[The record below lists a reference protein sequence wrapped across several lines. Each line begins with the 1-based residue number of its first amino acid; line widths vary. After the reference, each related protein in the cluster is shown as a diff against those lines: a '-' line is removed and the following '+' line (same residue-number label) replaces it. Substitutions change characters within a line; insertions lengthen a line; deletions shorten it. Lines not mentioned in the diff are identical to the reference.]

1 MKKNIFSNLA
11 FRYIFEIV
19 VIVFSITIS
28 FSLQNYQIKLQNNT
42 VKIRYLKRML
52 NDLKQDS
59 ILIDDAINL
68 TQIRMELN
76 DKFIDGNVS
85 GESLTGCVGYY
96 GLNFNDKSYESFS
109 DLSLLNAIDDDSLF
123 SLMTNYYK
131 KHYEQVRDMEDEE
144 RLITIELRN
153 YLFPKLRLLDTE
165 RITKVKDISIGEW
178 ICFLDSDDEW
188 KKEKLEKQINAIKSN
203 PGYKFFHSNEI
214 WIKNGLRINQKK
226 KHKKYGGDKFDKCLD
241 MCRISPSSVM
251 IDKTVFDEVGN
262 FNENLVVC
270 EDYELW
276 LRICDKYRVFFIDEP
291 LIIKYGGH
299 KGQLSYSIESI
310 ENHRIKAL
318 EHLVL
323 GNLNRKNK
331 RHAIQM
337 LLSKLNIY
345 LKGLVKRKKNDEIA
359 VYEEK
364 IKVWN
369 KFSIEY

>member
-1 MKKNIFSNLA
+1 MNISVVIPSYNRKDFLKRSIDSAINQTKKPL
-11 FRYIFEIV
+11 EVIV
-19 VIVFSITIS
+19 VDDGSTDGTETM
-28 FSLQNYQIKLQNNT
+28 IKSDYDF
-42 VKIRYLKRML
+42 V
-52 NDLKQDS
+52 
-59 ILIDDAINL
+59 
-68 TQIRMELN
+68 
-76 DKFIDGNVS
+76 KFIKQKNKGVS
-85 GESLTGCVGYY
+85 
-96 GLNFNDKSYESFS
+96 
-109 DLSLLNAIDDDSLF
+109 AA
-123 SLMTNYYK
+123 
-131 KHYEQVRDMEDEE
+131 
-144 RLITIELRN
+144 RN
-153 YLFPKLRLLDTE
+153 
-165 RITKVKDISIGEW
+165 IGIKVSIGEW

-188 KKEKLEKQINAIKSN
+188 KKDKLEKQINAMKSN
-203 PGYKFFHSNEI
+203 PSYKFFHSNEI

-226 KHKKYGGDKFDKCLD
+226 KHKKYGGDIFDKCLD

-251 IDKTVFDEVGN
+251 INKTVFDEVGN
-262 FNENLVVC
+262 FNEDLVVC

-299 KGQLSYSIESI
+299 QGQLSYSIESI

-318 EHLVL
+318 EHLIL

-345 LKGLVKRKKNDEIA
+345 LKGLVKRRKNDEIA

>member
-1 MKKNIFSNLA
+1 MNISVVIPSYNRKDFLKRSIDSAINQTKKPLEI
-11 FRYIFEIV
+11 IV
-19 VIVFSITIS
+19 VDDGSTDGTEAM
-28 FSLQNYQIKLQNNT
+28 IKSDYDF
-42 VKIRYLKRML
+42 V
-52 NDLKQDS
+52 
-59 ILIDDAINL
+59 
-68 TQIRMELN
+68 
-76 DKFIDGNVS
+76 KFIKQKNKGVS
-85 GESLTGCVGYY
+85 
-96 GLNFNDKSYESFS
+96 
-109 DLSLLNAIDDDSLF
+109 AA
-123 SLMTNYYK
+123 
-131 KHYEQVRDMEDEE
+131 
-144 RLITIELRN
+144 RN
-153 YLFPKLRLLDTE
+153 
-165 RITKVKDISIGEW
+165 IGIKVSIGEW

-188 KKEKLEKQINAIKSN
+188 KKDKLEKQINAMKSN

-226 KHKKYGGDKFDKCLD
+226 KHKKYGGDIFDKCLD

-262 FNENLVVC
+262 FNEDLVVC

-299 KGQLSYSIESI
+299 QGQLSYSIESI

-318 EHLVL
+318 EYLIL
-323 GNLNRKNK
+323 ENLNRKNK
-331 RHAIQM
+331 KHAIQM

>member
-1 MKKNIFSNLA
+1 MNISVVIPSYNRKEFLKRSIDSAINQTKKP
-11 FRYIFEIV
+11 FEIIV
-19 VIVFSITIS
+19 VDDGSTDGTETM
-28 FSLQNYQIKLQNNT
+28 IKSDYDF
-42 VKIRYLKRML
+42 V
-52 NDLKQDS
+52 
-59 ILIDDAINL
+59 
-68 TQIRMELN
+68 
-76 DKFIDGNVS
+76 KFIKQKNKGVS
-85 GESLTGCVGYY
+85 
-96 GLNFNDKSYESFS
+96 
-109 DLSLLNAIDDDSLF
+109 AA
-123 SLMTNYYK
+123 
-131 KHYEQVRDMEDEE
+131 
-144 RLITIELRN
+144 RN
-153 YLFPKLRLLDTE
+153 
-165 RITKVKDISIGEW
+165 IGIKVSIGEW

-188 KKEKLEKQINAIKSN
+188 KKDKLEKQIIAMKSN
-203 PGYKFFHSNEI
+203 LGYKFFHSNEI
-214 WIKNGLRINQKK
+214 WIKNGIRINQKK
-226 KHKKYGGDKFDKCLD
+226 KHKKYGGDIFDKCLD

-299 KGQLSYSIESI
+299 QGQLSYSIESI

-318 EHLVL
+318 EHLIL

-345 LKGLVKRKKNDEIA
+345 LKGLVKRRKNDEIA

>member
-1 MKKNIFSNLA
+1 MNISVVIPSYNRKEFLKRSIDSAINQTKKP
-11 FRYIFEIV
+11 FEIIV
-19 VIVFSITIS
+19 VDDGSTDGTETM
-28 FSLQNYQIKLQNNT
+28 IKSDYDF
-42 VKIRYLKRML
+42 V
-52 NDLKQDS
+52 
-59 ILIDDAINL
+59 
-68 TQIRMELN
+68 
-76 DKFIDGNVS
+76 KFIKQKNKGVS
-85 GESLTGCVGYY
+85 
-96 GLNFNDKSYESFS
+96 
-109 DLSLLNAIDDDSLF
+109 AA
-123 SLMTNYYK
+123 
-131 KHYEQVRDMEDEE
+131 
-144 RLITIELRN
+144 RN
-153 YLFPKLRLLDTE
+153 
-165 RITKVKDISIGEW
+165 IGIKVSIGEW

-188 KKEKLEKQINAIKSN
+188 KKDKLEKQINAMKSN

-214 WIKNGLRINQKK
+214 WIKNGIRINQKK
-226 KHKKYGGDKFDKCLD
+226 KHKKYGGDIFDKCLD

-251 IDKTVFDEVGN
+251 INKTVFDEVGN
-262 FNENLVVC
+262 FNEDLVVC

-299 KGQLSYSIESI
+299 QGQLSYSIESI

-318 EHLVL
+318 EYLIL
-323 GNLNRKNK
+323 ENLNRKNK

-345 LKGLVKRKKNDEIA
+345 LKGLVKRRKNDEIA

>member
-1 MKKNIFSNLA
+1 MNISVVIPSYNRKEFLKRSIDSAINQTKKP
-11 FRYIFEIV
+11 FEIIV
-19 VIVFSITIS
+19 VDDGTTDGTETM
-28 FSLQNYQIKLQNNT
+28 IKSDYDF
-42 VKIRYLKRML
+42 V
-52 NDLKQDS
+52 
-59 ILIDDAINL
+59 
-68 TQIRMELN
+68 
-76 DKFIDGNVS
+76 KFIKQKNKGVS
-85 GESLTGCVGYY
+85 
-96 GLNFNDKSYESFS
+96 
-109 DLSLLNAIDDDSLF
+109 AA
-123 SLMTNYYK
+123 
-131 KHYEQVRDMEDEE
+131 
-144 RLITIELRN
+144 RN
-153 YLFPKLRLLDTE
+153 
-165 RITKVKDISIGEW
+165 IGIKVSIGEW

-188 KKEKLEKQINAIKSN
+188 KRDKLEKQINAMKSN
-203 PGYKFFHSNEI
+203 PDYKFFHSNEI

-226 KHKKYGGDKFDKCLD
+226 KHKKYGGDIFDKCLD

-251 IDKTVFDEVGN
+251 INKTVFDEVGN

-299 KGQLSYSIESI
+299 QGQLSYSIESI

-318 EHLVL
+318 EHLIL

-345 LKGLVKRKKNDEIA
+345 LKGLVKRRKNDEIA

>member
-1 MKKNIFSNLA
+1 MNISVVIPSYNRKDFLKRSIDSAINQTKKPLEI
-11 FRYIFEIV
+11 IV
-19 VIVFSITIS
+19 VDDGSTDGTETM
-28 FSLQNYQIKLQNNT
+28 IKSDYDF
-42 VKIRYLKRML
+42 V
-52 NDLKQDS
+52 
-59 ILIDDAINL
+59 
-68 TQIRMELN
+68 
-76 DKFIDGNVS
+76 KFIKQKNKGVS
-85 GESLTGCVGYY
+85 
-96 GLNFNDKSYESFS
+96 
-109 DLSLLNAIDDDSLF
+109 AA
-123 SLMTNYYK
+123 
-131 KHYEQVRDMEDEE
+131 
-144 RLITIELRN
+144 RN
-153 YLFPKLRLLDTE
+153 
-165 RITKVKDISIGEW
+165 IGIKVSIGEW

-188 KKEKLEKQINAIKSN
+188 KKDKLEKQINAMKSN

-226 KHKKYGGDKFDKCLD
+226 KHKKYGGDIFDKCLD

-276 LRICDKYRVFFIDEP
+276 LRICDKYRIFFIDEP

-299 KGQLSYSIESI
+299 QGQLSYSIKSI

-318 EHLVL
+318 EYLIL
-323 GNLNRKNK
+323 ENLNRKNK

>member
-1 MKKNIFSNLA
+1 MNISVVIPSYNRKDFLKRSIDSAINQTKKPLEI
-11 FRYIFEIV
+11 IV
-19 VIVFSITIS
+19 VDDGSTDGTEAM
-28 FSLQNYQIKLQNNT
+28 IKSDYDF
-42 VKIRYLKRML
+42 V
-52 NDLKQDS
+52 
-59 ILIDDAINL
+59 
-68 TQIRMELN
+68 
-76 DKFIDGNVS
+76 KFIKQKNKGVS
-85 GESLTGCVGYY
+85 
-96 GLNFNDKSYESFS
+96 
-109 DLSLLNAIDDDSLF
+109 AA
-123 SLMTNYYK
+123 
-131 KHYEQVRDMEDEE
+131 
-144 RLITIELRN
+144 RN
-153 YLFPKLRLLDTE
+153 
-165 RITKVKDISIGEW
+165 IGIKVSIGKW

-188 KKEKLEKQINAIKSN
+188 KKDKLEKQINAMKSN

-226 KHKKYGGDKFDKCLD
+226 KHKKYGGDIFDKCLD

-262 FNENLVVC
+262 FNEDLVVC

-299 KGQLSYSIESI
+299 QGQLSYSVESI

-345 LKGLVKRKKNDEIA
+345 LKGLVKRRKDDEIA

>member
-1 MKKNIFSNLA
+1 MNISVVIPSYNRKEFLKRSIDSAINQTKKP
-11 FRYIFEIV
+11 FEIIV
-19 VIVFSITIS
+19 VDDGSTDGTESI
-28 FSLQNYQIKLQNNT
+28 IKRHYDF
-42 VKIRYLKRML
+42 V
-52 NDLKQDS
+52 
-59 ILIDDAINL
+59 
-68 TQIRMELN
+68 
-76 DKFIDGNVS
+76 KFIKQRNKGVS
-85 GESLTGCVGYY
+85 
-96 GLNFNDKSYESFS
+96 
-109 DLSLLNAIDDDSLF
+109 AA
-123 SLMTNYYK
+123 
-131 KHYEQVRDMEDEE
+131 
-144 RLITIELRN
+144 RN
-153 YLFPKLRLLDTE
+153 
-165 RITKVKDISIGEW
+165 IGIKVSIGEW

-188 KKEKLEKQINAIKSN
+188 KKDKLEKQINAMKSN

-226 KHKKYGGDKFDKCLD
+226 KHKKYGGDIFEKCLD

-262 FNENLVVC
+262 FNEDLVVC

-299 KGQLSYSIESI
+299 QGQLSYSIESI

-318 EHLVL
+318 EYLIL
-323 GNLNRKNK
+323 ENLNRKNK

-345 LKGLVKRKKNDEIA
+345 LKGLVKRGKNDEIA
-359 VYEEK
+359 VYQEK

>member
-1 MKKNIFSNLA
+1 MNISVVIPSYNRKDFLKRSIDSAINQTKKPLEI
-11 FRYIFEIV
+11 IV
-19 VIVFSITIS
+19 VDDGSTDGTETM
-28 FSLQNYQIKLQNNT
+28 IKSDYDF
-42 VKIRYLKRML
+42 V
-52 NDLKQDS
+52 
-59 ILIDDAINL
+59 
-68 TQIRMELN
+68 
-76 DKFIDGNVS
+76 KFIKQKNKGVS
-85 GESLTGCVGYY
+85 
-96 GLNFNDKSYESFS
+96 
-109 DLSLLNAIDDDSLF
+109 AA
-123 SLMTNYYK
+123 
-131 KHYEQVRDMEDEE
+131 
-144 RLITIELRN
+144 RN
-153 YLFPKLRLLDTE
+153 
-165 RITKVKDISIGEW
+165 IGIKVSIGEW

-188 KKEKLEKQINAIKSN
+188 KKDKLEKQINAMKSN
-203 PGYKFFHSNEI
+203 PSYKFFHSNEI

-226 KHKKYGGDKFDKCLD
+226 KHKKYGGDIFDKCLD

-251 IDKTVFDEVGN
+251 INKTVFDEVGN
-262 FNENLVVC
+262 FNEDLVVC

-299 KGQLSYSIESI
+299 QGQLSYSIESI

-318 EHLVL
+318 EHLIL

-345 LKGLVKRKKNDEIA
+345 LKGLVKRRKNDEIV

>member
-1 MKKNIFSNLA
+1 MNISVVIPSYNRKDFLKRSIDSAINQTKKPLEI
-11 FRYIFEIV
+11 IV
-19 VIVFSITIS
+19 VDDGSTDGTEAM
-28 FSLQNYQIKLQNNT
+28 IKSDYDF
-42 VKIRYLKRML
+42 V
-52 NDLKQDS
+52 
-59 ILIDDAINL
+59 
-68 TQIRMELN
+68 
-76 DKFIDGNVS
+76 KFIKQKNKGVS
-85 GESLTGCVGYY
+85 
-96 GLNFNDKSYESFS
+96 
-109 DLSLLNAIDDDSLF
+109 AA
-123 SLMTNYYK
+123 
-131 KHYEQVRDMEDEE
+131 
-144 RLITIELRN
+144 RN
-153 YLFPKLRLLDTE
+153 
-165 RITKVKDISIGEW
+165 IGIKVSIGEW

-188 KKEKLEKQINAIKSN
+188 KKDKLEKQINAMKSN

-226 KHKKYGGDKFDKCLD
+226 KHKKYGGDIFDECLD

-262 FNENLVVC
+262 FNEDLVVC

-299 KGQLSYSIESI
+299 QGQLSYSIESI

-318 EHLVL
+318 EYLIL
-323 GNLNRKNK
+323 ENLNRKNK

-345 LKGLVKRKKNDEIA
+345 LKGLVKRKKIDEIA

>member
-1 MKKNIFSNLA
+1 MNISVVIPSYNRKEFLKRSIDSAINQTKKP
-11 FRYIFEIV
+11 FEIIV
-19 VIVFSITIS
+19 VDDGSTDGTETM
-28 FSLQNYQIKLQNNT
+28 IKSDYDF
-42 VKIRYLKRML
+42 V
-52 NDLKQDS
+52 
-59 ILIDDAINL
+59 
-68 TQIRMELN
+68 
-76 DKFIDGNVS
+76 KFIKQKNKGVS
-85 GESLTGCVGYY
+85 AARNIG
-96 GLNFNDKSYESFS
+96 
-109 DLSLLNAIDDDSLF
+109 
-123 SLMTNYYK
+123 
-131 KHYEQVRDMEDEE
+131 
-144 RLITIELRN
+144 IE
-153 YLFPKLRLLDTE
+153 
-165 RITKVKDISIGEW
+165 VSIGEW

-188 KKEKLEKQINAIKSN
+188 KKDKLEKQINAMKSN

-226 KHKKYGGDKFDKCLD
+226 KHKKYGGDIFDKCLD

-251 IDKTVFDEVGN
+251 INKTVFDEVGN
-262 FNENLVVC
+262 FNEDLVVC

-299 KGQLSYSIESI
+299 QGQLSYSIESI

-318 EHLVL
+318 EYLIL
-323 GNLNRKNK
+323 ENLNRENK

-359 VYEEK
+359 FYEEK

>member
-1 MKKNIFSNLA
+1 MNISVVIPSYNRKDFLKRSIDSAINQTKKPLEI
-11 FRYIFEIV
+11 IV
-19 VIVFSITIS
+19 VDDGSTDGTEAM
-28 FSLQNYQIKLQNNT
+28 IKSDYDF
-42 VKIRYLKRML
+42 V
-52 NDLKQDS
+52 
-59 ILIDDAINL
+59 
-68 TQIRMELN
+68 
-76 DKFIDGNVS
+76 KFIKQKNKGVS
-85 GESLTGCVGYY
+85 
-96 GLNFNDKSYESFS
+96 
-109 DLSLLNAIDDDSLF
+109 AA
-123 SLMTNYYK
+123 
-131 KHYEQVRDMEDEE
+131 
-144 RLITIELRN
+144 RN
-153 YLFPKLRLLDTE
+153 
-165 RITKVKDISIGEW
+165 IGIKVSIGEW

-188 KKEKLEKQINAIKSN
+188 KKDKLEKQINAMKSN

-226 KHKKYGGDKFDKCLD
+226 KHKKYGGDIFDKCLD

-262 FNENLVVC
+262 FNEYLVVC

-299 KGQLSYSIESI
+299 QGQLSYSIESI

-318 EHLVL
+318 EYLIL
-323 GNLNRKNK
+323 ENLNRKNK

-345 LKGLVKRKKNDEIA
+345 LKGLVKRKKNYEIA

>member
-1 MKKNIFSNLA
+1 MNISVVIPSYNRKDFLKRSIDSAINQTKKPLEI
-11 FRYIFEIV
+11 IV
-19 VIVFSITIS
+19 VDDGSTDGTETM
-28 FSLQNYQIKLQNNT
+28 IKSDYDF
-42 VKIRYLKRML
+42 V
-52 NDLKQDS
+52 
-59 ILIDDAINL
+59 
-68 TQIRMELN
+68 
-76 DKFIDGNVS
+76 KFIKQKNKGVS
-85 GESLTGCVGYY
+85 
-96 GLNFNDKSYESFS
+96 
-109 DLSLLNAIDDDSLF
+109 AA
-123 SLMTNYYK
+123 
-131 KHYEQVRDMEDEE
+131 
-144 RLITIELRN
+144 RN
-153 YLFPKLRLLDTE
+153 
-165 RITKVKDISIGEW
+165 IGIKVSIGEW

-188 KKEKLEKQINAIKSN
+188 KKDKLEKQINAMKSN

-226 KHKKYGGDKFDKCLD
+226 KHKKYGGDIFDKCLD

-262 FNENLVVC
+262 FNEDLVVC

-276 LRICDKYRVFFIDEP
+276 LRICDKYRIFFIDEP

-299 KGQLSYSIESI
+299 QGQLSYSIKSI

-318 EHLVL
+318 EYLIL
-323 GNLNRKNK
+323 ENLNRKNK

-345 LKGLVKRKKNDEIA
+345 LKGLVKRRKNDEIA

>member
-1 MKKNIFSNLA
+1 MNISVVIPSYNRKEFLKRSLDSAINQTKKPLEI
-11 FRYIFEIV
+11 IV
-19 VIVFSITIS
+19 VDDGSTDGTEAM
-28 FSLQNYQIKLQNNT
+28 IKSDYDF
-42 VKIRYLKRML
+42 V
-52 NDLKQDS
+52 
-59 ILIDDAINL
+59 
-68 TQIRMELN
+68 
-76 DKFIDGNVS
+76 KFIKQKNKGVS
-85 GESLTGCVGYY
+85 
-96 GLNFNDKSYESFS
+96 
-109 DLSLLNAIDDDSLF
+109 AA
-123 SLMTNYYK
+123 
-131 KHYEQVRDMEDEE
+131 
-144 RLITIELRN
+144 RN
-153 YLFPKLRLLDTE
+153 
-165 RITKVKDISIGEW
+165 IGIKVSIGEW

-188 KKEKLEKQINAIKSN
+188 KKDKLEKQINVMKSN

-226 KHKKYGGDKFDKCLD
+226 KHKKYGGDIFDKCLD

-262 FNENLVVC
+262 FNEDLVVC

-299 KGQLSYSIESI
+299 QGQLSYSIESI

-318 EHLVL
+318 EYLIL
-323 GNLNRKNK
+323 ENLNRKNK

-345 LKGLVKRKKNDEIA
+345 LKGLVKRRKNDEIA

>member
-1 MKKNIFSNLA
+1 MNISVVIPSYNRKDFLKRSIDSAINQTKKPLEI
-11 FRYIFEIV
+11 IV
-19 VIVFSITIS
+19 VDDGSTDGTETM
-28 FSLQNYQIKLQNNT
+28 IKSDYDF
-42 VKIRYLKRML
+42 V
-52 NDLKQDS
+52 
-59 ILIDDAINL
+59 
-68 TQIRMELN
+68 
-76 DKFIDGNVS
+76 KFIKQKNKGVS
-85 GESLTGCVGYY
+85 AARNTG
-96 GLNFNDKSYESFS
+96 
-109 DLSLLNAIDDDSLF
+109 I
-123 SLMTNYYK
+123 
-131 KHYEQVRDMEDEE
+131 
-144 RLITIELRN
+144 
-153 YLFPKLRLLDTE
+153 
-165 RITKVKDISIGEW
+165 KVSIGEW
-178 ICFLDSDDEW
+178 VCFLDSDDEW
-188 KKEKLEKQINAIKSN
+188 KKDKLEKQINAMKSN

-226 KHKKYGGDKFDKCLD
+226 KHKKYGGDIFDKCLD

-291 LIIKYGGH
+291 LIIKHGGH
-299 KGQLSYSIESI
+299 QGQLSYSIESI

-318 EHLVL
+318 EYLIL

>member
-1 MKKNIFSNLA
+1 MNISVVIPSYNRKEFLKRSIDSAINQTKKP
-11 FRYIFEIV
+11 FEIIV
-19 VIVFSITIS
+19 VDDGSTDGTETM
-28 FSLQNYQIKLQNNT
+28 IKSDYDF
-42 VKIRYLKRML
+42 V
-52 NDLKQDS
+52 
-59 ILIDDAINL
+59 
-68 TQIRMELN
+68 
-76 DKFIDGNVS
+76 KFIKQKNKGVS
-85 GESLTGCVGYY
+85 AARNIG
-96 GLNFNDKSYESFS
+96 
-109 DLSLLNAIDDDSLF
+109 
-123 SLMTNYYK
+123 
-131 KHYEQVRDMEDEE
+131 
-144 RLITIELRN
+144 IE
-153 YLFPKLRLLDTE
+153 
-165 RITKVKDISIGEW
+165 VSIGEW
-178 ICFLDSDDEW
+178 VCFLDSDDEW
-188 KKEKLEKQINAIKSN
+188 KKDKLEKQINSVKSN

-214 WIKNGLRINQKK
+214 WIKNGIRINQKK
-226 KHKKYGGDKFDKCLD
+226 KHKKYGGDIFDKCLD

-299 KGQLSYSIESI
+299 QGQLSYSIESI

-318 EHLVL
+318 EYLIL

-345 LKGLVKRKKNDEIA
+345 LKGLVKRRKNDEIA
-359 VYEEK
+359 VYKEK

>member
-1 MKKNIFSNLA
+1 MNISVVIPSYNRKEFLKRSIDSAINQTKKP
-11 FRYIFEIV
+11 FEIIV
-19 VIVFSITIS
+19 VDDGSTDGTETM
-28 FSLQNYQIKLQNNT
+28 IKSDYDF
-42 VKIRYLKRML
+42 V
-52 NDLKQDS
+52 
-59 ILIDDAINL
+59 
-68 TQIRMELN
+68 
-76 DKFIDGNVS
+76 KFIKQKNKGVS
-85 GESLTGCVGYY
+85 AARNIG
-96 GLNFNDKSYESFS
+96 
-109 DLSLLNAIDDDSLF
+109 
-123 SLMTNYYK
+123 
-131 KHYEQVRDMEDEE
+131 
-144 RLITIELRN
+144 IE
-153 YLFPKLRLLDTE
+153 
-165 RITKVKDISIGEW
+165 VSIGEW

-188 KKEKLEKQINAIKSN
+188 KKDKLEKQINAMKSN

-214 WIKNGLRINQKK
+214 WIKNGIRINQKK
-226 KHKKYGGDKFDKCLD
+226 KHKKYGGDIFDKCLD

-299 KGQLSYSIESI
+299 QGQLSYSIESI

-318 EHLVL
+318 EYLIL
-323 GNLNRKNK
+323 ENLNRENK

-345 LKGLVKRKKNDEIA
+345 LKGLVKRRKNDEIA

>member
-1 MKKNIFSNLA
+1 MNIS
-11 FRYIFEIV
+11 V
-19 VIVFSITIS
+19 VIPSYNFV
-28 FSLQNYQIKLQNNT
+28 
-42 VKIRYLKRML
+42 
-52 NDLKQDS
+52 
-59 ILIDDAINL
+59 
-68 TQIRMELN
+68 
-76 DKFIDGNVS
+76 KFIKQKNKGVS
-85 GESLTGCVGYY
+85 AARNTG
-96 GLNFNDKSYESFS
+96 
-109 DLSLLNAIDDDSLF
+109 I
-123 SLMTNYYK
+123 
-131 KHYEQVRDMEDEE
+131 
-144 RLITIELRN
+144 
-153 YLFPKLRLLDTE
+153 
-165 RITKVKDISIGEW
+165 KVSIGEW

-188 KKEKLEKQINAIKSN
+188 KKDKLEKQINAMKSN

-226 KHKKYGGDKFDKCLD
+226 KHKKYGGDIFDKCLD

-262 FNENLVVC
+262 FNEYLVVC

-291 LIIKYGGH
+291 LIIKHGGH
-299 KGQLSYSIESI
+299 QGQLSYSIESI

-318 EHLVL
+318 EYLIL

-345 LKGLVKRKKNDEIA
+345 LKGLVKRRKNDEIA

>member
-1 MKKNIFSNLA
+1 MNISVVIPSYNRREFLKRSIDSAINQTKKPLEI
-11 FRYIFEIV
+11 IV
-19 VIVFSITIS
+19 VDDGSTDGTETV
-28 FSLQNYQIKLQNNT
+28 IKSDYDF
-42 VKIRYLKRML
+42 V
-52 NDLKQDS
+52 
-59 ILIDDAINL
+59 
-68 TQIRMELN
+68 
-76 DKFIDGNVS
+76 KFIKQKNKGVS
-85 GESLTGCVGYY
+85 
-96 GLNFNDKSYESFS
+96 
-109 DLSLLNAIDDDSLF
+109 AA
-123 SLMTNYYK
+123 
-131 KHYEQVRDMEDEE
+131 
-144 RLITIELRN
+144 RN
-153 YLFPKLRLLDTE
+153 
-165 RITKVKDISIGEW
+165 IGIKVSIGEW

-188 KKEKLEKQINAIKSN
+188 KKDKLEKQINAMKSN
-203 PGYKFFHSNEI
+203 PGYKFFHSNET

-226 KHKKYGGDKFDKCLD
+226 KHKKYGGDIFDKCLD

-251 IDKTVFDEVGN
+251 VDKTVFDEVGN

-299 KGQLSYSIESI
+299 QGQLSYSIESI

-318 EHLVL
+318 EYLIL
-323 GNLNRKNK
+323 ENLNRKNK

-345 LKGLVKRKKNDEIA
+345 LKGLVKRRKNDEIV

-369 KFSIEY
+369 KFRIEY

>member
-1 MKKNIFSNLA
+1 MNISVVIPSYNRKDFLKRSIDSAINQTKKP
-11 FRYIFEIV
+11 FEIIV
-19 VIVFSITIS
+19 VDDGSTDGTETM
-28 FSLQNYQIKLQNNT
+28 IKSDYDF
-42 VKIRYLKRML
+42 V
-52 NDLKQDS
+52 
-59 ILIDDAINL
+59 
-68 TQIRMELN
+68 
-76 DKFIDGNVS
+76 KFIKQKNKGVS
-85 GESLTGCVGYY
+85 
-96 GLNFNDKSYESFS
+96 
-109 DLSLLNAIDDDSLF
+109 AA
-123 SLMTNYYK
+123 
-131 KHYEQVRDMEDEE
+131 
-144 RLITIELRN
+144 RN
-153 YLFPKLRLLDTE
+153 
-165 RITKVKDISIGEW
+165 IGIKVSIGEW

-188 KKEKLEKQINAIKSN
+188 KKDKLEKQINAMKSN
-203 PGYKFFHSNEI
+203 PSYKFFHSNEI
-214 WIKNGLRINQKK
+214 WIKNGIRINQKK
-226 KHKKYGGDKFDKCLD
+226 KHKKYGGDIFDKCLD

-262 FNENLVVC
+262 FNEDLVVC

-299 KGQLSYSIESI
+299 QGQLSYSIESI

-318 EHLVL
+318 EHLIL

-345 LKGLVKRKKNDEIA
+345 LKGLVKRRKNDEIA

>member
-1 MKKNIFSNLA
+1 LNISVVIPSYNRREFLKRSIDSAINQTKKPLEI
-11 FRYIFEIV
+11 IV
-19 VIVFSITIS
+19 VDDGSTDGTETM
-28 FSLQNYQIKLQNNT
+28 IKSDYDF
-42 VKIRYLKRML
+42 V
-52 NDLKQDS
+52 
-59 ILIDDAINL
+59 
-68 TQIRMELN
+68 
-76 DKFIDGNVS
+76 KFIKQKNKGVS
-85 GESLTGCVGYY
+85 
-96 GLNFNDKSYESFS
+96 
-109 DLSLLNAIDDDSLF
+109 AA
-123 SLMTNYYK
+123 
-131 KHYEQVRDMEDEE
+131 
-144 RLITIELRN
+144 RN
-153 YLFPKLRLLDTE
+153 
-165 RITKVKDISIGEW
+165 IGIKVSIGEW

-188 KKEKLEKQINAIKSN
+188 KKDKLEKQINAMKSN

-226 KHKKYGGDKFDKCLD
+226 KHKKYGGDIFDKCLD

-299 KGQLSYSIESI
+299 QGQLSYSIESI

-318 EHLVL
+318 EYLIL
-323 GNLNRKNK
+323 ENLNRKNK

-345 LKGLVKRKKNDEIA
+345 LKGLVKRRKNDEIA

-369 KFSIEY
+369 KFRIEY

>member
-1 MKKNIFSNLA
+1 MNISVVIPSYNRKDFLKRSIDSAINQTKKPLEI
-11 FRYIFEIV
+11 IV
-19 VIVFSITIS
+19 VDDGSTDGTEAM
-28 FSLQNYQIKLQNNT
+28 IKSDYDF
-42 VKIRYLKRML
+42 V
-52 NDLKQDS
+52 
-59 ILIDDAINL
+59 
-68 TQIRMELN
+68 
-76 DKFIDGNVS
+76 KFIKQKNKGVS
-85 GESLTGCVGYY
+85 
-96 GLNFNDKSYESFS
+96 
-109 DLSLLNAIDDDSLF
+109 AA
-123 SLMTNYYK
+123 
-131 KHYEQVRDMEDEE
+131 
-144 RLITIELRN
+144 RN
-153 YLFPKLRLLDTE
+153 
-165 RITKVKDISIGEW
+165 IGIKVSIGEW

-188 KKEKLEKQINAIKSN
+188 KKDKLEKQINAMKSN

-214 WIKNGLRINQKK
+214 WIKNGMRINQKK
-226 KHKKYGGDKFDKCLD
+226 KHKKYGGDIFDKCLD

-262 FNENLVVC
+262 FNEDLVVC

-299 KGQLSYSIESI
+299 QGQLSYSIESI

-318 EHLVL
+318 EYLIL
-323 GNLNRKNK
+323 ENLKRKNK

-345 LKGLVKRKKNDEIA
+345 LKGLVKRKKIDEIA

>member
-1 MKKNIFSNLA
+1 MNISVVIPSYNRKEFLKRSIDSAINQTKKP
-11 FRYIFEIV
+11 FEIIV
-19 VIVFSITIS
+19 VDDGSTDGTETM
-28 FSLQNYQIKLQNNT
+28 IKSDYDF
-42 VKIRYLKRML
+42 V
-52 NDLKQDS
+52 
-59 ILIDDAINL
+59 
-68 TQIRMELN
+68 
-76 DKFIDGNVS
+76 KFIKQKNKGVS
-85 GESLTGCVGYY
+85 AARNIG
-96 GLNFNDKSYESFS
+96 
-109 DLSLLNAIDDDSLF
+109 
-123 SLMTNYYK
+123 
-131 KHYEQVRDMEDEE
+131 
-144 RLITIELRN
+144 IE
-153 YLFPKLRLLDTE
+153 
-165 RITKVKDISIGEW
+165 VSIGEW

-188 KKEKLEKQINAIKSN
+188 KKDKLEKQINAMKSN
-203 PGYKFFHSNEI
+203 PGYKFFHCNEI
-214 WIKNGLRINQKK
+214 WIKNGIRINQKK
-226 KHKKYGGDKFDKCLD
+226 KHKKYGGDIFDKCLD

-299 KGQLSYSIESI
+299 QGQLSYSIESI

-318 EHLVL
+318 EHLIL

-345 LKGLVKRKKNDEIA
+345 LKGLVKRRKNDEIA

>member
-1 MKKNIFSNLA
+1 MNISVVIPSYNRREFLKRSIDSAINQTKKPLEI
-11 FRYIFEIV
+11 IV
-19 VIVFSITIS
+19 VDDGSTDGTETM
-28 FSLQNYQIKLQNNT
+28 IKSDYDF
-42 VKIRYLKRML
+42 V
-52 NDLKQDS
+52 
-59 ILIDDAINL
+59 
-68 TQIRMELN
+68 
-76 DKFIDGNVS
+76 KFIKQKNKGVS
-85 GESLTGCVGYY
+85 
-96 GLNFNDKSYESFS
+96 
-109 DLSLLNAIDDDSLF
+109 AA
-123 SLMTNYYK
+123 
-131 KHYEQVRDMEDEE
+131 
-144 RLITIELRN
+144 RN
-153 YLFPKLRLLDTE
+153 
-165 RITKVKDISIGEW
+165 IGIKVSIGEW

-188 KKEKLEKQINAIKSN
+188 KKDKLEKQINAMKSN
-203 PGYKFFHSNEI
+203 PGYKFFHSNET

-226 KHKKYGGDKFDKCLD
+226 KHKKYGGDIFDKCLD

-299 KGQLSYSIESI
+299 QGQLSYSIESI

-318 EHLVL
+318 EYLIL
-323 GNLNRKNK
+323 ENLNRKNK

-345 LKGLVKRKKNDEIA
+345 LKGLVKRKKNDEIV

-369 KFSIEY
+369 KFRIEY